1 VSRDSAVT
9 EATNQKE
16 NAMNTTHTMRI
27 VAAIASVLITT
38 VLLSSVV
45 IGITG
50 TAQASVSMAD
60 RSASAP
66 RG

>member
-1 VSRDSAVT
+1 
-9 EATNQKE
+9 
-16 NAMNTTHTMRI
+16 MNTTHTMRI

-38 VLLSSVV
+38 VLFSSVV

-50 TAQASVSMAD
+50 TAQATVSMAD

>member
-1 VSRDSAVT
+1 
-9 EATNQKE
+9 
-16 NAMNTTHTMRI
+16 MNTTHTMRI

-50 TAQASVSMAD
+50 TAQASLSMAD
-60 RSASAP
+60 CSASAP
-66 RG
+66 RA